1 MIFDP
6 PLPRGGEIA
15 IVGLG
20 RSGLAATELLRTSG
34 ASVYVSDASDSPTVR
49 EAAERAVQMG
59 ATADTGKHDLQ
70 RIARATILVAS
81 PGIGPAAPPLKAA
94 AGKGVPIV
102 SEVEIGLRALR
113 KVKYIA
119 VTGTN
124 GKSTTTA
131 LIAHLLRGLG
141 ANAVEAGNIGT
152 PLCSYALSKSPPE
165 WISLEMS
172 SFQLHDT
179 PSINPEVGVL
189 TNLSADHLDRYDSVR
204 QYYADKALL
213 FRNASDRSNWVIN
226 ADDSQVEKMV
236 QGIRGRTYRFSV
248 TKPADAFLRRT
259 EASQGAE
266 LVLKGLNV
274 LKSSEL
280 PVLGQHNVANVLSA
294 LLAVSI
300 AHPKFQKA
308 DALAMLADAVR
319 SFKGLPHRLEI
330 VSEKNCVLW
339 INDSKATNV
348 SSTLVA
354 VQSMTRPFVLLL
366 GGKHK
371 GESYSSLA
379 GPMKRLVR
387 KVIAYGE
394 SADLIEKDLK
404 SAVDV
409 EKAGNDFESVLEIA
423 RKNAKSGD
431 AVLLSP
437 ACSSYDMFLNFEE
450 RGDRFREIV
459 GTMK

>member
-15 IVGLG
+15 IAGLG
-20 RSGLAATELLRTSG
+20 RSGLAATELLRRSG
-34 ASVYVSDASDSPTVR
+34 ASVYVSDASDSPDVR
-49 EAAERAVQMG
+49 EAAARAVELG
-59 ATADTGKHDLQ
+59 ADAEYGKHDLD
-70 RIARATILVAS
+70 RISRSSLLVAS
-81 PGIGPAAPPLKAA
+81 PGISPSAPPLKAA

-131 LIAHLLRGLG
+131 LIAHLLRGQG

-152 PLCSYALSKSPPE
+152 PLSSYALADAPPD
-165 WISLEMS
+165 WIALEMS

-179 PSINPEVGVL
+179 PSIAPEVGVL
-189 TNLSADHLDRYDSVR
+189 TNLAPDHLDRYKSVK
-204 QYYADKALL
+204 QYYADKELI
-213 FRNASDRSNWVIN
+213 FRNATDRSNWVIN
-226 ADDSQVEKMV
+226 GDDSQVAKMAH
-236 QGIRGRTYRFSV
+236 GARGRVYRFSV
-248 TKPADAFLRRT
+248 NAVADAYLKRDSGGD
-259 EASQGAE
+259 ALILSGKKVLGAA
-266 LVLKGLNV
+266 
-274 LKSSEL
+274 EL
-280 PVLGQHNVANVLSA
+280 PVLGEHNIANTLAA

-300 AHPKFQKA
+300 AHPKFQKS
-308 DALAMLADAVR
+308 DALAMLSESVR
-319 SFKGLPHRLEI
+319 TFKGLPHRLE
-330 VSEKNCVLW
+330 VVGEKGGVLW

-354 VQSMTRPFVLLL
+354 IQSMARPFVLLL

-371 GESYSSLA
+371 GESYISLA
-379 GPMKRLVR
+379 APMKSLVR

-394 SADLIEKDLK
+394 SAEAIEKDLK
-404 SAVDV
+404 STVDV
-409 EKAGNDFESVLEIA
+409 EKAGNDFESVIEAA
-423 RKNAKSGD
+423 RKNARDGD

-437 ACSSYDMFLNFEE
+437 ACSSYDMFRNFEE
-450 RGDRFREIV
+450 RGDRFRQIV
-459 GTMK
+459 GAMK

>member
-20 RSGLAATELLRTSG
+20 RSGLAATELLRRSG
-34 ASVYVSDASDSPTVR
+34 ASVYVSDASNSPDVR
-49 EAAERAVQMG
+49 EAAARAVELG
-59 ATADTGKHDLQ
+59 ADAESGRHDLD
-70 RIARATILVAS
+70 RISRSSLLVAS
-81 PGIGPAAPPLKAA
+81 PGISPDAPPLKAA

-102 SEVEIGLRALR
+102 SEVEIGLRALG
-113 KVKYIA
+113 KVKFIA

-152 PLCSYALSKSPPE
+152 PLSSYALADAPPE
-165 WISLEMS
+165 WIALEMS

-179 PSINPEVGVL
+179 PSIAPEVGVL
-189 TNLSADHLDRYDSVR
+189 TNLSPDHLDRYESVK
-204 QYYADKALL
+204 QYYADKELI
-213 FRNASDRSNWVIN
+213 FRNATDRSNWVIN
-226 ADDSQVEKMV
+226 GDDSQVGKMAR
-236 QGIRGRTYRFSV
+236 GARGRVYRFSV
-248 TKPADAFLRRT
+248 NGMADAYLKRDT
-259 EASQGAE
+259 GGDALILSGKKVLGAA
-266 LVLKGLNV
+266 
-274 LKSSEL
+274 EL
-280 PVLGQHNVANVLSA
+280 PVLGEHNIANTLAA

-308 DALAMLADAVR
+308 DALAMLSESVR
-319 SFKGLPHRLEI
+319 TFKGLPHRLE
-330 VSEKNCVLW
+330 VVGEKGGVLW

-354 VQSMTRPFVLLL
+354 IQSMTRPFVLLL

-379 GPMKRLVR
+379 APTKNLIR

-394 SADLIEKDLK
+394 SAELIEKDMK
-404 SAVDV
+404 STVDV
-409 EKAGNDFESVLEIA
+409 EKAGNDFESVIEAA
-423 RKNAKSGD
+423 RRNARDGD

-437 ACSSYDMFLNFEE
+437 ACSSYDMFRNFEE
-450 RGDRFREIV
+450 RGDRFRQIV
-459 GTMK
+459 GAMK

>member
-6 PLPRGGEIA
+6 PLPRGGEVA

-20 RSGLAATELLRTSG
+20 RSGLAATELLRRNG
-34 ASVYVSDASDSPTVR
+34 VGVYVSDASQSDQVR
-49 EAAERAVQMG
+49 DAAARALALG
-59 ATADTGKHDLQ
+59 AAADAGKHDLD
-70 RIARATILVAS
+70 RIARAAMVVAS
-81 PGIGPAAPPLKAA
+81 PGISPSAPPLKTAA
-94 AGKGVPIV
+94 NKSIPIV

-113 KVKYIA
+113 KAKCIA

-152 PLCSYALSKSPPE
+152 PLTSYALLDSPPD
-165 WISLEMS
+165 WIALEMS

-189 TNLSADHLDRYDSVR
+189 TNLSPDHLDRYASVKE
-204 QYYADKALL
+204 YYADKALL
-213 FRNASDRSNWVIN
+213 FRNASDRSNWVVN
-226 ADDSQVEKMV
+226 GDDPQVSRMV
-236 QGIRGRTYRFSV
+236 NGLRGRIYTFSLRGSG
-248 TKPADAFLRRT
+248 DAFLRR
-259 EASQGAE
+259 AGKAGE
-266 LVLKGLNV
+266 LVLNGKTV
-274 LKSSEL
+274 LSTADL
-280 PVLGQHNVANVLSA
+280 PVIGDHNIANTLAA

-300 AHPKFQKA
+300 SHSKFQKA
-308 DALAMLADAVR
+308 DALAMLGDSVR
-319 SFKGLPHRLEI
+319 SFRGLPHRLEL
-330 VSEKNCVLW
+330 VAEKGGVLW

-348 SSTLVA
+348 SSTQVA
-354 VQSMTRPFVLLL
+354 LQSMTRPFVLLL

-371 GESYSSLA
+371 GESYSPLESS
-379 GPMKRLVR
+379 MKGLVR

-394 SADLIEKDLK
+394 SAELIERDLK

-409 EKAGNDFESVLEIA
+409 ERAGNDFAAVIESA
-423 RKNAKSGD
+423 RKNAQNGD

-437 ACSSYDMFLNFEE
+437 ACSSYDMFRNFEE

-459 GTMK
+459 GAMN